1 MNPSFALQLPQ
12 GMEWVIL
19 IVVVVVL
26 IFGARKIPELARSVG
41 RASGEFKKGQ
51 REAALE
57 ASRIGTASEST
68 TEEEARIKVVRAA
81 RELGLSTEGKT
92 TEQLREEIRQALAK

>member
-26 IFGARKIPELARSVG
+26 IFGAKKIPELAKSVG

-57 ASRIGTASEST
+57 ASRIGESEST

-92 TEQLREEIRQALAK
+92 TQQLREEIRQALAK